1 MTVDTKRN
9 PDGSVDLLI
18 DGRVAISG
26 ESVQVV
32 DNIAWALRHP
42 SNGGVYDVSE
52 ADEVAQSIKEAKMYN
67 GWKNRAT
74 WNVALWIGNDESMY
88 NLAYGFV
95 THYTGCAPY
104 VAFIDMVHEMG
115 MNKTADGY
123 AYDDPTLDIP
133 ALDDMMRELVS

>member
-52 ADEVAQSIKEAKMYN
+52 ADEVAQSIKEEKMYN

-74 WNVALWIGNDESMY
+74 WNVALWIGNDEGLYGLAREYAKDADPYKTWADHLLKVHNVAATPDGVAY
-88 NLAYGFV
+88 NDAS
-95 THYTGCAPY
+95 
-104 VAFIDMVHEMG
+104 
-115 MNKTADGY
+115 
-123 AYDDPTLDIP
+123 LDIE
-133 ALDDMMRELVS
+133 ALDDMIRELAS